1 MSGIKLIFLLSH
13 ICIVYG
19 VGDGVGRINQKSI
32 LQERNGEN
40 IPESSDVNSR
50 MLKTKCHTT
59 KTSCPR
65 RSKKWHFNVLVGRCE
80 TSTPMFCG
88 GAENRFSDFKECQN
102 NCEKEEIVTHQDCR
116 MNLDRGK
123 CENKKKERPKKGV
136 YRWYF
141 NSTDSNCH
149 KFLWYRCS
157 GNRNNFPTKQGCK
170 ICQTGMK
177 TTPATESPPP
187 AC

>member
-1 MSGIKLIFLLSH
+1 MSSIKLIFLLSH

-19 VGDGVGRINQKSI
+19 VGDCASRISQQSI
-32 LQERNGEN
+32 PQERNEEN
-40 IPESSDVNSR
+40 ITENSDVNS
-50 MLKTKCHTT
+50 KVWTTKCYTT

-65 RSKKWHFNVLVGRCE
+65 RSKNWHFNGLVGRCE
-80 TSTPMFCG
+80 TSTPSFCG
-88 GAENRFSDFKECQN
+88 GTKNAFSNFKECQN

-116 MNLDRGK
+116 TNLDWGK
-123 CENKKKERPKKGV
+123 CEDKKKGRPKKGV

-149 KFLWYRCS
+149 KFLWYRCT
-157 GNRNNFPTKQGCK
+157 GNRNNFPTKQDCK
-170 ICQTGMK
+170 VCQTAMK
-177 TTPATESPPP
+177 TTPATETPPP